1 MKKNRYKAILSYDG
15 TQFAGFQVQTNA
27 CTIQGE
33 LEKVLTKISKGET
46 IRVHGAGRTDAGVH
60 ARGQVVHFDFP
71 FFIEPVG
78 MQKALN
84 TLTTKE
90 MTFTH
95 VELTDEDFHSRY
107 QAKGKMYRYTVDNNR
122 FRDPF
127 LRHFS
132 CHHRYP
138 MSLDPLEKALN
149 YLIGTHDFTS
159 FASTHGET
167 AHNIRTIYQATVEV
181 DELSNKWTFTF
192 VGNGFLYNMIRIL
205 MGTLLEV
212 ADGRRSAADIPLIL
226 EAKDREAAG
235 KTSAPEGLCMEKVY
249 YDVSEIPGHSL
260 TKGDG

>member
-1 MKKNRYKAILSYDG
+1 MTGFRYKAVIAYDG
-15 TQFAGFQVQTNA
+15 TQFAGFQVQPNTR
-27 CTIQGE
+27 TIQGE
-33 LEKVLTKISKGET
+33 LENVLSKLSKGEK
-46 IRVHGAGRTDAGVH
+46 IRVHGSGRTDAGVH
-60 ARGQVVHFDFP
+60 ARGQVIHFDFP
-71 FFIEPVG
+71 FYIEPDG

-84 TLTTKE
+84 ALTTNE
-90 MTFTH
+90 VTFSL
-95 VELTDEDFHSRY
+95 VEQTDDQFHSRY
-107 QAKGKMYRYTVDNNR
+107 LAKGKMYKYTVDNNQ

-138 MSLDPLEKALN
+138 MTIDPVTEGLS
-149 YLIGTHDFTS
+149 YLVGTHDFTS

-167 AHNIRTIYQATVEV
+167 ATKVRTIYQATVEV
-181 DELSNKWTFTF
+181 DETTNKWTFTF

-212 ADGRRSAADIPLIL
+212 ADGRRAASDIPLIL

-249 YDVSEIPGHSL
+249 YDVNDIPGF
-260 TKGDG
+260 TPKGD